1 MEKTAKASN
10 ATFTFSV
17 PSSMFTPFKNFLQV
31 KYKYCISYFGNNNEY
46 IELLRL
52 LRPFIE
58 ATFRGTQVHLAC
70 KDDAYYLLRD
80 EPRVCCKSKFNKSD
94 YCYVREILFE
104 NNSHPIQIIMEE
116 SEIKTPVICSSA
128 GLPTNDVFVYTMGN
142 VPTRTINADES
153 FRLIKDIQSKG
164 RTCHVN
170 KPWDG
175 ISSVI
180 SVEGE
185 QLVKAAAAG
194 IDCTLL
200 ESGVGTR
207 FYKKIFPHIRV
218 LSL

>member
-1 MEKTAKASN
+1 
-10 ATFTFSV
+10 
-17 PSSMFTPFKNFLQV
+17 
-31 KYKYCISYFGNNNEY
+31 
-46 IELLRL
+46 
-52 LRPFIE
+52 
-58 ATFRGTQVHLAC
+58 
-70 KDDAYYLLRD
+70 
-80 EPRVCCKSKFNKSD
+80 
-94 YCYVREILFE
+94 
-104 NNSHPIQIIMEE
+104 MEE